1 MGSIS
6 YWTPEEQERLF
17 DLVRQGLSYEEISQ
31 QLGRSLE
38 SCRLKAQ
45 RHGIGRK
52 AVAMNRHIP
61 PVQHAPR
68 PDTSA
73 GEIEMLRAENSALKL
88 QRQEKVKTAEPIMGH
103 RYAIEKY
110 TDPESAADKWRR
122 AEEENAHRIEIAKQ
136 KRDFTVTFDDDWVMI
151 VVMSD
156 LHIAPG
162 TPVDMKR
169 MRLDAELIRK
179 TDRCYCVIGGDVI
192 DNHIKHRSAVMAAR
206 SQPNDQWQH
215 FEYLFDIMGPK
226 VTCAVAGNH
235 DLWSDQIG
243 GVDVLGR
250 IMQNHQNTGYSNN
263 EARIVMKVGSQ
274 SYNFAIRH
282 QYRMNSSF
290 NQTHAVK
297 QWLRLGEEDFDIGV
311 IGHHHEAAIE
321 NFAYKGQ
328 MRWAARPGAYQITSS
343 YSAQYG
349 WNDAL
354 PTCPTFVL
362 NGRTRKIFGF
372 PDIRD
377 ALEFRGLPQ

>member
-1 MGSIS
+1 MAK
-6 YWTPEEQERLF
+6 WTQEEDCQLMTI
-17 DLVRQGLSYEEISQ
+17 LGQGLHYRVAASEVGRSEKACELRARVLGCTMQ
-31 QLGRSLE
+31 QLTKERNGT
-38 SCRLKAQ
+38 AQ
-45 RHGIGRK
+45 AARTDEAER
-52 AVAMNRHIP
+52 
-61 PVQHAPR
+61 
-68 PDTSA
+68 
-73 GEIEMLRAENSALKL
+73 LRAENSALKF
-88 QRQEKVKTAEPIMGH
+88 K
-103 RYAIEKY
+103 IEEHQSQKKIDNGIRGEGYSIDKY
-110 TDPESAADKWRR
+110 NDPETPEQKWRK
-122 AEEENAHRIEIAKQ
+122 AEEENSHRIEIAKQ

-151 VVMSD
+151 AVMSD

-162 TPVDMKR
+162 TPVDMRR
-169 MRLDAELIRK
+169 MREDAELIRK
-179 TDRCYCVIGGDVI
+179 TDRCFAVLGGDVV

-215 FEYLFDIMGPK
+215 FEYLFEIMAPK

-250 IMQNHQNTGYSNN
+250 ILSNHQNTGYSNN
-263 EARIVMKVGSQ
+263 EARVVMKVGGQ
-274 SYNFAIRH
+274 SYDFAIRH

-297 QWLRLGEEDFDIGV
+297 QWLRNGEQDFDIGI

-321 NFAYKGQ
+321 NFAYKGL

-349 WNDAL
+349 WNDAV

-362 NGRTRKIFGF
+362 RGDCRKIYGF

-377 ALEFRGLPQ
+377 ALEFRGMK